1 MRAPKVIHLIPYGAQ
16 PHAHAFVYETAALA
30 RSAARRGWLVEVVL
44 TPAAREQEWI
54 PELLALGLP
63 IHYVRAESRMRAT
76 AAIADLVDEPERV
89 VLHTHHSAFDIPAA
103 LCAARRPEARV
114 IWHAHAA
121 LKPQLKLRNSVKYRV
136 VARKVDRIICVGPHV
151 ADEIVALGAA
161 AEKVVVFENAID
173 GARFPPVTKAERD
186 AARKE
191 LALPPNAIVLLHF
204 AWDWHV
210 KGGELFLEALK
221 LLRPR
226 DQRVLGL
233 TIGGGAAAT
242 ARIRRLGLED
252 SALVLPARPDVRI
265 LYAAADVFVACSRT
279 EGAPAPL
286 ALLEALASGVP
297 VAATRI
303 PGQSSFTLQLPL
315 HEVADPEPAALARA
329 VDGLLDRSDSLAP
342 ARAGVRERLDLYLN
356 IDTWSE
362 GLFEIY
368 ESSFV
373 GGD

>member
-1 MRAPKVIHLIPYGAQ
+1 M
-16 PHAHAFVYETAALA
+16 YETAALV

-136 VARKVDRIICVGPHV
+136 VARKVDRIICVGRHV
-151 ADEIVALGAA
+151 ADQIVERGAA
-161 AEKVVVFENAID
+161 PEKVVVFENAID
-173 GARFPPVTKAERD
+173 GARFPPATKAERD
-186 AARKE
+186 AARRD
-191 LALPPNAIVLLHF
+191 LGLPSDAIVLLHF
-204 AWDWHV
+204 AWDWDV
-210 KGGELFLEALK
+210 KGGDLFLETLE
-221 LLRPR
+221 LLQRR
-226 DQRVLGL
+226 GERVLGI
-233 TIGGGAAAT
+233 TVGGGTKAT
-242 ARIRRLGLED
+242 TRIRRSGLED
-252 SALVLPARPDVRI
+252 SALVVPARSAVRVF
-265 LYAAADVFVACSRT
+265 YAAADVFVACSRT

-286 ALLEALASGVP
+286 ALLEALASGLP
-297 VAATRI
+297 VAAARI
-303 PGQSSFTLQLPL
+303 PGQSAFAPDLPL
-315 HEVADPEPAALARA
+315 YEVADPEPAGRRQAE
-329 VDGLLDRSDSLAP
+329 DGGQVSDSLAV
-342 ARAGVRERLDLYLN
+342 ARASVRERLDRYLD

-373 GGD
+373 GRD